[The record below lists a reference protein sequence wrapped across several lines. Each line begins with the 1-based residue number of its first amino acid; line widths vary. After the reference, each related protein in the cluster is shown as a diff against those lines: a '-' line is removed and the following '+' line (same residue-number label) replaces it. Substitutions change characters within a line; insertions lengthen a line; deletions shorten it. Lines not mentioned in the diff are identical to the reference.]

1 MNRIALIPA
10 YMPDEKLIDVSKGLY
25 QEGFEIVIVNDGSP
39 ETFSKVFSDASR
51 YARILVHN
59 ENKGKGEALKTGLAY
74 IHNTYDAPYT
84 VVNAD
89 ADGQH
94 KLEDIINVI
103 SVAEAN
109 RSCLVLGSRKMEG
122 KVPFKSRAGN
132 AITRF
137 VYRLTTGNIVF
148 DTQTGLRAY
157 SDKLVP
163 KLLQISGSRYE
174 YEMNMLMELPK
185 QGIEIKEEWINTVYI
200 GKNESSHFDPVKD
213 SIKIYKEILCFCA
226 SSLISFLVDYGLFC
240 LISAVSGSLIV
251 ANILARIISGTLNFS
266 LNRKVVFKSQKDVA
280 TSAIKYSA
288 LAVAILILNTFILEL
303 LTGMGL
309 AAYVAKI
316 ITELALFVL
325 SYFIQHS
332 FIFKKGRQYH
342 MKKHLW
348 AICSAFVL
356 VAFTTYISLDTFV
369 ISKSYN
375 SNATEINTS
384 MFADQ
389 TDSTTSLTGSI
400 DNTQSESTEPKVA
413 KAADSTA
420 SNSSSDSGLSESHK
434 SRSSRKHSKT
444 SMSEDGSV
452 TSSETT
458 ESTSGINASESY
470 SGENTVSSDNYSIT
484 LTEYYQND
492 TKIYVAD
499 VTLSSAQYLKTAFA
513 NDTYGKNVTA
523 TTSTIAENN
532 NAVLAINGDYYG
544 VQENGYVI
552 RNGIVYRDSASGSD
566 VLCIYTDG
574 TMEVVNDTEYS
585 AEELVSMGVWQAF
598 SFGPALVEDNSVTVD
613 ENAEVA
619 KAKASNPRTAIGVI
633 DANHFVFVV
642 SDGRTSESEGLSL
655 YELATFMKELGVE
668 TAYNLDGGGSST
680 MYFNGYVVNNPTTG
694 GSIKERS
701 VSDIVY
707 I

>member
-316 ITELALFVL
+316 ITEFALFVL

-332 FIFKKGRQYH
+332 FIFKKGRQDH

-389 TDSTTSLTGSI
+389 TDSDTQLTESI
-400 DNTQSESTEPKVA
+400 DNTQSET
-413 KAADSTA
+413 
-420 SNSSSDSGLSESHK
+420 HK
-434 SRSSRKHSKT
+434 SRSGRKHSRT
-444 SMSEDGSV
+444 NVSEGATV

-458 ESTSGINASESY
+458 ESSSGINASEPY
-470 SGENTVSSDNYSIT
+470 TGENTVSSDNYSIT

-499 VTLSSAQYLKTAFA
+499 IILSSAQYLKTAFA

-552 RNGIVYRDSASGSD
+552 RNGIVYRDSANGSD
-566 VLCIYTDG
+566 VLCIYADG
-574 TMEVVNDTEYS
+574 TMEVLNDSEYS
-585 AEELVSMGVWQAF
+585 AEELVSRGVWQAF
-598 SFGPALVEDNSVTVD
+598 SFGPALVEDSSVTVD

-655 YELATFMKELGVE
+655 YELATFMKGLGVE

>member
-10 YMPDEKLIDVSKGLY
+10 YMPDEKMIDVSKGLY
-25 QEGFEIVIVNDGSP
+25 QEGFEIIIVNDGSP
-39 ETFSKVFSDASR
+39 ETFNKVFSDASR
-51 YARILVHN
+51 YARILIHN
-59 ENKGKGEALKTGLAY
+59 ENKGKGEALKTGLEY
-74 IHNTYDAPYT
+74 IYNTYDAPYT
-84 VVNAD
+84 IVNAD

-94 KLEDIINVI
+94 RLEDIIKVA

-109 RSCLVLGSRKMEG
+109 RSCLILGSRKMEG

-137 VYRLTTGNIVF
+137 VYRLTTGNIIY

-163 KLLQISGSRYE
+163 KLLQIGGSRYE

-185 QGIEIKEEWINTVYI
+185 HGIEIKEEWINTVYI
-200 GKNESSHFDPVKD
+200 GKNESSHFDPIKD

-226 SSLISFLVDYGLFC
+226 SSLICFFVDYGLFC
-240 LISAVSGSLIV
+240 VISAISGSLIV
-251 ANILARIISGTLNFS
+251 ANTLARIISGTLNFS

-280 TSAIKYSA
+280 TSAIKYSV
-288 LAVAILILNTFILEL
+288 LAVAILIINTFILEI
-303 LTGMGL
+303 LTRMGL
-309 AAYVAKI
+309 TAYAAKI

-332 FIFKKGRQYH
+332 YIFKKGRQDH

-356 VAFTTYISLDTFV
+356 IAFTTYISLDTFF
-369 ISKSYN
+369 ISESYN

-384 MFADQ
+384 LFDGQ
-389 TDSTTSLTGSI
+389 TDSDTQLTESI
-400 DNTQSESTEPKVA
+400 DNTQSET
-413 KAADSTA
+413 
-420 SNSSSDSGLSESHK
+420 HK
-434 SRSSRKHSKT
+434 SRSGRKHSRT
-444 SMSEDGSV
+444 SVSEGATV
-452 TSSETT
+452 TSSETA
-458 ESTSGINASESY
+458 ESSSGINASEPY
-470 SGENTVSSDNYSIT
+470 TGENTVNSDNYSIT

-499 VTLSSAQYLKTAFA
+499 IILSSAQYLKTAFA

-552 RNGIVYRDSASGSD
+552 RNGIVYRDSANGSD
-566 VLCIYTDG
+566 VLCIYADG
-574 TMEVVNDTEYS
+574 TMEVLNDSEYS
-585 AEELVSMGVWQAF
+585 AEELVSRGVWQAF
-598 SFGPALVEDNSVTVD
+598 SFGPALVENSSVTVD

-633 DANHFVFVV
+633 GANHFVFVV

-655 YELATFMKELGVE
+655 YELATFMKGLGVE

>member
-1 MNRIALIPA
+1 MNKIALIPA
-10 YMPDEKLIDVSKGLY
+10 YMPDEKMIDVSKGLY
-25 QEGFEIVIVNDGSP
+25 QEGFEIIIVNDGSP
-39 ETFSKVFSDASR
+39 ETFNKVFSDASR
-51 YARILVHN
+51 YARILIHN
-59 ENKGKGEALKTGLAY
+59 ENKGKGEALKTGLEY
-74 IHNTYDAPYT
+74 IYNTYDAPYT
-84 VVNAD
+84 IVNAD

-94 KLEDIINVI
+94 RLEDIIKVA

-109 RSCLVLGSRKMEG
+109 RSCLILGSRKMEG

-137 VYRLTTGNIVF
+137 VYRLTTGNIVY

-163 KLLQISGSRYE
+163 ELLQICGSRYE

-185 QGIEIKEEWINTVYI
+185 HGIEIKEELINTIYI
-200 GKNESSHFDPVKD
+200 GKNESSHFDPIKD

-240 LISAVSGSLIV
+240 VISAISGSLIV
-251 ANILARIISGTLNFS
+251 ANTLARIISGTLNFS

-280 TSAIKYSA
+280 TSAIKYSVLA
-288 LAVAILILNTFILEL
+288 LAILITNTFILEI

-309 AAYVAKI
+309 TAYAAKI

-332 FIFKKGRQYH
+332 YIFKKGRQDH

-356 VAFTTYISLDTFV
+356 ITFTTYISLDTFF
-369 ISKSYN
+369 ISESYN

-384 MFADQ
+384 LFDGQ
-389 TDSTTSLTGSI
+389 TDSDTQLTESI
-400 DNTQSESTEPKVA
+400 DNTQSET
-413 KAADSTA
+413 
-420 SNSSSDSGLSESHK
+420 HK
-434 SRSSRKHSKT
+434 SRSGRKHSRT
-444 SMSEDGSV
+444 NVSEGATV

-458 ESTSGINASESY
+458 ESSSGINASEPY
-470 SGENTVSSDNYSIT
+470 TGENTVSSDNYSIT

-499 VTLSSAQYLKTAFA
+499 IILSSAQYLKTAFA

-523 TTSTIAENN
+523 TTSAIAENN

-552 RNGIVYRDSASGSD
+552 RNGIVYRDSANGSD
-566 VLCIYTDG
+566 VLCIYANG
-574 TMEVVNDTEYS
+574 TMEVLNDSEYS
-585 AEELVSMGVWQAF
+585 AEELVSRGVWQAF
-598 SFGPALVEDNSVTVD
+598 SFGPALVEDSSITVD

-655 YELATFMKELGVE
+655 YELATFMKGLGVE

>member
-10 YMPDEKLIDVSKGLY
+10 YMPDEKMIDVSKGLY
-25 QEGFEIVIVNDGSP
+25 QEGFEIIIVNDGSP
-39 ETFSKVFSDASR
+39 ETFNKVFSDASR
-51 YARILVHN
+51 YARILIHN
-59 ENKGKGEALKTGLAY
+59 ENKGKGEALKTGLEY
-74 IHNTYDAPYT
+74 IYNTYDAPYT
-84 VVNAD
+84 IVNAD

-94 KLEDIINVI
+94 RLEDIIKVA

-109 RSCLVLGSRKMEG
+109 RSCLILGSRKMEG

-137 VYRLTTGNIVF
+137 VYRLTTGNIVY

-163 KLLQISGSRYE
+163 ELLQICGSRYE

-185 QGIEIKEEWINTVYI
+185 HGIEIKEEWINTVYI
-200 GKNESSHFDPVKD
+200 GKNESSHFDPIKD

-240 LISAVSGSLIV
+240 VISAISGSLIM
-251 ANILARIISGTLNFS
+251 ANTLARIISGTLNCS

-280 TSAIKYSA
+280 TSAIKYSV
-288 LAVAILILNTFILEL
+288 LAVAILIINTFILEIL
-303 LTGMGL
+303 AGMGL
-309 AAYVAKI
+309 TAYAAKI

-332 FIFKKGRQYH
+332 YIFKKGRQDH

-348 AICSAFVL
+348 AICSAFAL
-356 VAFTTYISLDTFV
+356 IAFTTYISLDTFI
-369 ISKSYN
+369 ISESYN

-384 MFADQ
+384 LFDGQ
-389 TDSTTSLTGSI
+389 TDSDTQLTESI
-400 DNTQSESTEPKVA
+400 DNTQ
-413 KAADSTA
+413 
-420 SNSSSDSGLSESHK
+420 SESHK
-434 SRSSRKHSKT
+434 SRSSRKHSRT
-444 SMSEDGSV
+444 SASEGTTV

-458 ESTSGINASESY
+458 ESSSGINASEPY
-470 SGENTVSSDNYSIT
+470 TGENTVSSDNYSIT
-484 LTEYYQND
+484 LTEYYQDD

-499 VTLSSAQYLKTAFA
+499 VILSSAQYLKTAFA

-552 RNGIVYRDSASGSD
+552 RNGIVYRDSANGSD
-566 VLCIYTDG
+566 VLCIYADG
-574 TMEVVNDTEYS
+574 TMDILNDSEYS
-585 AEELVSMGVWQAF
+585 AEELVSRGVWQAF
-598 SFGPALVEDNSVTVD
+598 SFGPALVEDSSVTVD

-655 YELATFMKELGVE
+655 YELATFMKGLGVE

>member
-10 YMPDEKLIDVSKGLY
+10 YMPDEKMIDVSKGLY
-25 QEGFEIVIVNDGSP
+25 QEGFEIIIVNDGSP
-39 ETFSKVFSDASR
+39 ETFNKVFSDASR
-51 YARILVHN
+51 YARILIHN
-59 ENKGKGEALKTGLAY
+59 ENKGKGEALKTGLEY
-74 IHNTYDAPYT
+74 IYNTYDAPYT
-84 VVNAD
+84 IVNAD

-94 KLEDIINVI
+94 RLEDIIKVT

-109 RSCLVLGSRKMEG
+109 RSCLILGSRKMEG

-137 VYRLTTGNIVF
+137 VYRLTTGNIVY

-163 KLLQISGSRYE
+163 ELLQISGSRYE

-185 QGIEIKEEWINTVYI
+185 QGIDIKEEWINTVYI
-200 GKNESSHFDPVKD
+200 GKNESSHFDPIKD

-240 LISAVSGSLIV
+240 VISAISGSLIV
-251 ANILARIISGTLNFS
+251 ANTLARIISGTLNFS

-280 TSAIKYSA
+280 NSAIKYSV
-288 LAVAILILNTFILEL
+288 LAVAILIINTFILEIL
-303 LTGMGL
+303 AGIGLT
-309 AAYVAKI
+309 AYAAKI

-332 FIFKKGRQYH
+332 YIFKKGRQNH

-356 VAFTTYISLDTFV
+356 IAFTTYISLDTFV
-369 ISKSYN
+369 ISESYN

-384 MFADQ
+384 LFDGQ
-389 TDSTTSLTGSI
+389 TESDTQLTESI
-400 DNTQSESTEPKVA
+400 DNTQSE
-413 KAADSTA
+413 
-420 SNSSSDSGLSESHK
+420 NS
-434 SRSSRKHSKT
+434 
-444 SMSEDGSV
+444 
-452 TSSETT
+452 
-458 ESTSGINASESY
+458 SGINASEPY
-470 SGENTVSSDNYSIT
+470 TGENTVSSDNYSIT

-499 VTLSSAQYLKTAFA
+499 VILSSAQYLKTAFA

-552 RNGIVYRDSASGSD
+552 RNGIVYRDSANGSD
-566 VLCIYTDG
+566 VLCIYADG
-574 TMEVVNDTEYS
+574 TMEVLNDSEYS
-585 AEELVSMGVWQAF
+585 AEELVSRGVWQAF
-598 SFGPALVEDNSVTVD
+598 SFGPALVENSSVTVD

-619 KAKASNPRTAIGVI
+619 KAKTSNPRTAIGII

-655 YELATFMKELGVE
+655 YELATFMKGLGVE
-668 TAYNLDGGGSST
+668 IAYNLDGGGSST

>member
-1 MNRIALIPA
+1 
-10 YMPDEKLIDVSKGLY
+10 
-25 QEGFEIVIVNDGSP
+25 
-39 ETFSKVFSDASR
+39 
-51 YARILVHN
+51 
-59 ENKGKGEALKTGLAY
+59 
-74 IHNTYDAPYT
+74 
-84 VVNAD
+84 
-89 ADGQH
+89 
-94 KLEDIINVI
+94 
-103 SVAEAN
+103 
-109 RSCLVLGSRKMEG
+109 
-122 KVPFKSRAGN
+122 
-132 AITRF
+132 
-137 VYRLTTGNIVF
+137 
-148 DTQTGLRAY
+148 
-157 SDKLVP
+157 
-163 KLLQISGSRYE
+163 
-174 YEMNMLMELPK
+174 
-185 QGIEIKEEWINTVYI
+185 
-200 GKNESSHFDPVKD
+200 
-213 SIKIYKEILCFCA
+213 
-226 SSLISFLVDYGLFC
+226 
-240 LISAVSGSLIV
+240 
-251 ANILARIISGTLNFS
+251 
-266 LNRKVVFKSQKDVA
+266 
-280 TSAIKYSA
+280 
-288 LAVAILILNTFILEL
+288 
-303 LTGMGL
+303 MGL
-309 AAYVAKI
+309 TAYAAKI

-332 FIFKKGRQYH
+332 YIFKKGRQDH

-356 VAFTTYISLDTFV
+356 IAFTTYISLDTFV

-389 TDSTTSLTGSI
+389 TDSATQLTGSI
-400 DNTQSESTEPKVA
+400 DNTQSESTESEVA
-413 KAADSTA
+413 NATENTT
-420 SNSSSDSGLSESHK
+420 SNSSSGLGLSGSHK
-434 SRSSRKHSKT
+434 SRSGKIHSKK
-444 SMSEDGSV
+444 SMSDDATA
-452 TSSETT
+452 TSSGTT
-458 ESTSGINASESY
+458 ESSSGIDASESY
-470 SGENTVSSDNYSIT
+470 SGENTVSSDNYNIT
-484 LTEYYQND
+484 LTEYYQNG

-523 TTSTIAENN
+523 TTSTIAEDN

-552 RNGIVYRDSASGSD
+552 RNGIVYRDSANGSD
-566 VLCIYTDG
+566 VLCIYADG
-574 TMEVVNDTEYS
+574 TMEVLNDSEYS
-585 AEELVSMGVWQAF
+585 AEELVSRGVWQAF
-598 SFGPALVEDNSVTVD
+598 SFGPALVEDSSVTVD

>member
-10 YMPDEKLIDVSKGLY
+10 YMPDEKMIDVSKGLY
-25 QEGFEIVIVNDGSP
+25 QEGFEIIIVNDGSP
-39 ETFSKVFSDASR
+39 EAFNKVFSDAAR
-51 YARILVHN
+51 YARILIHN
-59 ENKGKGEALKTGLAY
+59 ENKGKGEALKTGLEY
-74 IHNTYDAPYT
+74 IYNTYDAPYT
-84 VVNAD
+84 IVNAD

-94 KLEDIINVI
+94 RLEDIIKVA

-109 RSCLVLGSRKMEG
+109 RSCLILGSRKMEG

-137 VYRLTTGNIVF
+137 VYRITTGNIVY

-163 KLLQISGSRYE
+163 ELLQICGSRYE

-185 QGIEIKEEWINTVYI
+185 HGIEIKEELIKTVYI
-200 GKNESSHFDPVKD
+200 GKNESSHFDPIKD

-240 LISAVSGSLIV
+240 VISAISGSLIV
-251 ANILARIISGTLNFS
+251 ANTLARIISGTLNFS

-288 LAVAILILNTFILEL
+288 LALAILIINTFILEL

-309 AAYVAKI
+309 TAYAAKI

-332 FIFKKGRQYH
+332 YIFKKGRQDH

-389 TDSTTSLTGSI
+389 TDSDTQLTESI
-400 DNTQSESTEPKVA
+400 DNTQSET
-413 KAADSTA
+413 
-420 SNSSSDSGLSESHK
+420 HK
-434 SRSSRKHSKT
+434 SRSGRKHSRT
-444 SMSEDGSV
+444 NVSEGATV

-458 ESTSGINASESY
+458 ESSSGINASEPY
-470 SGENTVSSDNYSIT
+470 TGENTVSSDNYSIT

-499 VTLSSAQYLKTAFA
+499 IILSSAQYLKTAFA

-552 RNGIVYRDSASGSD
+552 RNGIVYRDSANGSD
-566 VLCIYTDG
+566 VLCIYADG
-574 TMEVVNDTEYS
+574 TMEVLNDSEYS
-585 AEELVSMGVWQAF
+585 AEELVSRGVWQAF
-598 SFGPALVEDNSVTVD
+598 SFGPALVEDSSVTVD

-655 YELATFMKELGVE
+655 YELATFMKGLGVE

>member
-1 MNRIALIPA
+1 M
-10 YMPDEKLIDVSKGLY
+10 
-25 QEGFEIVIVNDGSP
+25 
-39 ETFSKVFSDASR
+39 
-51 YARILVHN
+51 
-59 ENKGKGEALKTGLAY
+59 
-74 IHNTYDAPYT
+74 
-84 VVNAD
+84 
-89 ADGQH
+89 
-94 KLEDIINVI
+94 
-103 SVAEAN
+103 
-109 RSCLVLGSRKMEG
+109 
-122 KVPFKSRAGN
+122 
-132 AITRF
+132 
-137 VYRLTTGNIVF
+137 
-148 DTQTGLRAY
+148 
-157 SDKLVP
+157 
-163 KLLQISGSRYE
+163 
-174 YEMNMLMELPK
+174 
-185 QGIEIKEEWINTVYI
+185 
-200 GKNESSHFDPVKD
+200 
-213 SIKIYKEILCFCA
+213 
-226 SSLISFLVDYGLFC
+226 
-240 LISAVSGSLIV
+240 ISAISGSLIV
-251 ANILARIISGTLNFS
+251 ANTLARIISGTLNFS

-280 TSAIKYSA
+280 TSAIKYSV
-288 LAVAILILNTFILEL
+288 LAVAILIINTFILEI
-303 LTGMGL
+303 LTRMGL
-309 AAYVAKI
+309 TAYAAKI

-332 FIFKKGRQYH
+332 YIFKKGRQDH

-356 VAFTTYISLDTFV
+356 IAFTTYISLDTFF
-369 ISKSYN
+369 ISESYN

-384 MFADQ
+384 LFDGQ
-389 TDSTTSLTGSI
+389 TDSDTQLTESI
-400 DNTQSESTEPKVA
+400 DNTK
-413 KAADSTA
+413 
-420 SNSSSDSGLSESHK
+420 SDTHK
-434 SRSSRKHSKT
+434 SRSGRKHSRT
-444 SMSEDGSV
+444 SVSEGATV
-452 TSSETT
+452 TSSETA
-458 ESTSGINASESY
+458 ESSSGINASEPY
-470 SGENTVSSDNYSIT
+470 TGENTVSSDNYSIT

-499 VTLSSAQYLKTAFA
+499 IILSSAQYLKTAFA

-552 RNGIVYRDSASGSD
+552 RNGIVYRDSANGSD
-566 VLCIYTDG
+566 VLCIYADG
-574 TMEVVNDTEYS
+574 TMEVLNDSEYS
-585 AEELVSMGVWQAF
+585 AEELVSRGVWQAF
-598 SFGPALVEDNSVTVD
+598 SFGPALVENSSVTVD

-655 YELATFMKELGVE
+655 YELATFMKGLGVE

>member
-10 YMPDEKLIDVSKGLY
+10 YMPDEKMIDVSKGLY
-25 QEGFEIVIVNDGSP
+25 QEGFEIIIVNDGSP
-39 ETFSKVFSDASR
+39 ETFNKAFSDASR

-59 ENKGKGEALKTGLAY
+59 ENKGKGEALKTGLEY
-74 IHNTYDAPYT
+74 IHRTYDAPYT

-94 KLEDIINVI
+94 RLEDIIKVI
-103 SVAEAN
+103 SVAETN

-137 VYRLTTGNIVF
+137 VYRLTTGNIVY

-163 KLLQISGSRYE
+163 ELLQISGSRYE

-185 QGIEIKEEWINTVYI
+185 HGIEIKEELIKTVYI
-200 GKNESSHFDPVKD
+200 GKNESSHFDPIKD
-213 SIKIYKEILCFCA
+213 SIKIYREILSFCA

-240 LISAVSGSLIV
+240 LISAASGSLIA

-266 LNRKVVFKSQKDVA
+266 LNRKVVFKSQKDIT
-280 TSAIKYSA
+280 TSAIKYSV

-303 LTGMGL
+303 LAGMGL
-309 AAYVAKI
+309 TAYAAKI

-332 FIFKKGRQYH
+332 YIFKKGRQDH

-389 TDSTTSLTGSI
+389 TDSDTQLTESI
-400 DNTQSESTEPKVA
+400 DNTQSET
-413 KAADSTA
+413 
-420 SNSSSDSGLSESHK
+420 HK
-434 SRSSRKHSKT
+434 SRSGRKHSRT
-444 SMSEDGSV
+444 NVSEGATV

-458 ESTSGINASESY
+458 ESSSGINASEPY
-470 SGENTVSSDNYSIT
+470 TGENTVSSDNYSIT

-499 VTLSSAQYLKTAFA
+499 IILSSAQYLKTAFA

-552 RNGIVYRDSASGSD
+552 RNGIVYRDSANGSD
-566 VLCIYTDG
+566 VLCIYADG
-574 TMEVVNDTEYS
+574 TMEVLNDSEYS
-585 AEELVSMGVWQAF
+585 AEELVSRGVWQAF
-598 SFGPALVEDNSVTVD
+598 SFGPALVEDSSVTVD

-655 YELATFMKELGVE
+655 YELATFMKGLGVE